1 MTRAST
7 TVNAPSTSGPARWN
21 RLFSIVML
29 IGLGAVLLHLQA
41 EHSERIIEVSWG
53 RDVRTGYE
61 VDIGI
66 EAYDRAGLLRDI
78 TELLALARVNVLSV
92 STETNRKSHLA
103 TMRLRV
109 EVPDLTFLGKLLNR
123 IGGLNNV
130 ISAVRLS
137 DTGVERAG

>member
-1 MTRAST
+1 MQ
-7 TVNAPSTSGPARWN
+7 
-21 RLFSIVML
+21 M
-29 IGLGAVLLHLQA
+29 
-41 EHSERIIEVSWG
+41 EHPERIIEVSWG
-53 RDVRTGYE
+53 LEVRTGYE

-78 TELLALARVNVLSV
+78 TELLAASRVNVLSV
-92 STETNRKSHLA
+92 NTETNRREHLA

-109 EVPDLTFLGKLLNR
+109 EVPDLSFLGKLLNR

-130 ISAVRLS
+130 ISAVRLT